1 MKVVV
6 LMGSR
11 SDLEHVTKITD
22 QLEALGVLWERHV
35 ASAHKSVRYLLN
47 LIEAYNERAEP
58 IVFIAVAGR
67 SNALAGML
75 DANTPLPVITC
86 PPTSSAFGGADVY
99 SSLRMPSGVAPAV
112 VLEPQSAA
120 LAAAKILATHDVAL
134 RARLIAY
141 QEQLTQE
148 VIRADQSVQ

>member
-11 SDLEHVTKITD
+11 SDLDHVAQITD
-22 QLEALGVLWERHV
+22 QLDAWAVPWERHI
-35 ASAHKSVRYLLN
+35 ASAHKSVRYLLK
-47 LIEAYNERAEP
+47 LVEAYNQQTEP
-58 IVFIAVAGR
+58 LVFVAVAGR
-67 SNALAGML
+67 SNALAGLL
-75 DANTPLPVITC
+75 DANTPWPVITC
-86 PPTSSAFGGADVY
+86 PPVSSSFGGADIY

-120 LAAAKILATHDVAL
+120 LMAAKILATHDAAL
-134 RARLIAY
+134 RARLVAY

-148 VIRADQSVQ
+148 VIRADQSIQ

>member
-11 SDLEHVTKITD
+11 SDLDHVTKITD
-22 QLEALGVLWERHV
+22 QLDAWGVPWERHV

-47 LIEAYNERAEP
+47 VIEAYNERVEP
-58 IVFIAVAGR
+58 IVFVAVAGR

-86 PPTSSAFGGADVY
+86 PPTSSAYGGADIY

-112 VLEPQSAA
+112 VLEPQGAA